1 VGGATVVKGAGL
13 GLVVSGVLGASVAG
27 LLGASVAGLLGGTV
41 LGGTVLGG
49 TVLGGTVLGG
59 TELGGADAV
68 AEPLFEAEDV
78 GSPTGGEDPPVQAEI
93 AAEASRARMAQ
104 PTAVNLALSPVPAA
118 ALRTFM
124 EPPHASGRWRSR
136 FRKRRGP

>member
-41 LGGTVLGG
+41 LGGTELGG
-49 TVLGGTVLGG
+49 A
-59 TELGGADAV
+59 ELGGADDV

-118 ALRTFM
+118 VLRTFM

>member
-1 VGGATVVKGAGL
+1 MGGATVVKGAGL

-49 TVLGGTVLGG
+49 TELGGA
-59 TELGGADAV
+59 ELGGADDV

-118 ALRTFM
+118 VLRTFM

>member
-27 LLGASVAGLLGGTV
+27 LLGASVAGL

>member
-27 LLGASVAGLLGGTV
+27 LLGASVAGLLGASVAGLLGASV
-41 LGGTVLGG
+41 AGLLGGGDIAEALVEGDDGG
-49 TVLGGTVLGG
+49 R
-59 TELGGADAV
+59 A
-68 AEPLFEAEDV
+68 AE
-78 GSPTGGEDPPVQAEI
+78 GEDPVQAEI
-93 AAEASRARMAQ
+93 AAEASRARMPKPTTVSLARSPV
-104 PTAVNLALSPVPAA
+104 PTAVV
-118 ALRTFM
+118 RTFM